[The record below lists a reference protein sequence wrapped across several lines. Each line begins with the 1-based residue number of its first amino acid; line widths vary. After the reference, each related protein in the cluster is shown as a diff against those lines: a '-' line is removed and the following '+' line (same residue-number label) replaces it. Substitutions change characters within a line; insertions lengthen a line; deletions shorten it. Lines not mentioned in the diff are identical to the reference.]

1 MVQVSNMATTKW
13 KSIPEYAAHLAD
25 LHAAMP
31 SAGQLTKRLRSLRSP
46 YTKTRI
52 LLPLRCKACQAVP
65 AQTCPVV
72 RQLPALNEWLHQ
84 LTTEIREVAPGKLAL
99 FGLKN
104 DTRVRFESDTQRE
117 AVVLVHCLLT
127 RHRCLQAAEGLH
139 VLLPCYHKIFCDALR
154 NSSSLTSLQLTKC
167 RLTSPMVVSLV
178 AALTSTDILEE
189 LSLDSCESPYS
200 VRAAENALVSYIAK
214 TKSLRSLSV
223 VYVRLFRNTTALIQ
237 SLEKNT
243 SIVRL
248 ALSSEVL
255 LPEEGETFRRFL
267 GGNSKILELSLVND
281 AFDGTV
287 RLDKLF
293 KAVGENSVLRKLSL
307 RNFLLDLV
315 SSVGFSDA
323 VIRCPTL
330 KEVELPYCRW
340 KLLQVLPVDPGRELA
355 MLRVAVSLRR
365 EYRVWPFVRALQN
378 APSLRKLTLDVG
390 FTDWE
395 VRKLFDA
402 VRSNASLE
410 CLVLGSLAPQSM
422 KQFCEA
428 LVETRTTEKVAFSL
442 CRVPPT
448 EFASALRDY
457 GGTVRAGRYE
467 FFDLSLEGLREI
479 ATAVALHDHI
489 TSLHLHL
496 DSIED
501 DEIISED
508 ASTIAAYLSSTATL
522 KDIYLSFYVGEEVA
536 HTLIEGIA
544 KNSTLEKLGIE
555 DWSVSCE
562 DINVLCKWLAA
573 SRTLYH
579 LVCLYDSGEASM
591 ELAEGLAEVL
601 ADSYTLTYL
610 RLMEHPRT
618 FHALQATRNMIRRNL
633 ALVECAVQFVLGST
647 EQRAARAFDLVSY
660 HPQVSHKVRE
670 AASLT
675 PADIKQKL
683 KESRLRMHTHYWQFT
698 GVIKNE
704 LICHKRNDGR
714 MQIDQLGYD
723 ALLHVCSFLR
733 VSDVLDEEKK
743 EGKVR
748 KRKRRGW

>member
-1 MVQVSNMATTKW
+1 M
-13 KSIPEYAAHLAD
+13 
-25 LHAAMP
+25 
-31 SAGQLTKRLRSLRSP
+31 
-46 YTKTRI
+46 
-52 LLPLRCKACQAVP
+52 P

-127 RHRCLQAAEGLH
+127 RHRCLQAAKGLH
-139 VLLPCYHKIFCDALR
+139 DLLPCYRKIFCDALR

-167 RLTSPMVVSLV
+167 RLTSPMILSLV
-178 AALTSTDILEE
+178 AALRSTDILEE
-189 LSLDSCESPYS
+189 LSLKSCEPPCS
-200 VRAAENALVSYIAK
+200 VQAAECALVSYIAK
-214 TKSLRSLSV
+214 TKSLRTLSV
-223 VYVRLFRNTTALIQ
+223 VYVGLFRDSTALIQ

-255 LPEEGETFRRFL
+255 LPEQGKTFRRFL

-281 AFDGTV
+281 AFDDTG
-287 RLDKLF
+287 RLDELF
-293 KAVGENSVLRKLSL
+293 RAVKQNSVLRKLSL
-307 RNFLLDLV
+307 RNFLLDLA
-315 SSVGFSDA
+315 SSLLFCVA
-323 VIRCPTL
+323 LTRCPTL
-330 KEVELPYCRW
+330 QEVELPYCRW
-340 KLLQVLPVDPGRELA
+340 KLLQALPANPGRELLV
-355 MLRVAVSLRR
+355 LRFRAWLQH

-378 APSLRKLTLDVG
+378 APSLRKLTLDIGLDIG

-402 VRSNASLE
+402 VRRSASLE
-410 CLVLGSLAPQSM
+410 CLGLGAFAPQSM
-422 KQFCEA
+422 EQFCKA
-428 LVETRTTEKVAFSL
+428 LGETGTTEKVAFGL

-448 EFASALRDY
+448 EFVSALRDY
-457 GGTVRAGRYE
+457 GDTVRAGHYE

-479 ATAVALHDHI
+479 ATAVVLHDHI

-496 DSIED
+496 DSAEED
-501 DEIISED
+501 DITFED
-508 ASTIAAYLSSTATL
+508 ASTIAAYLSSTTTL
-522 KDIYLSFYVGEEVA
+522 KDIYLSFYVEEEVA

-555 DWSVSCE
+555 DWSVCRE
-562 DINVLCKWLAA
+562 DVNVLCRWLAV

-579 LVCLYDSGEASM
+579 LVCLCDGGEACM
-591 ELAEGLAEVL
+591 GLAEGLAEVL

-610 RLMEHPRT
+610 RLMEHPST
-618 FHALQATRNMIRRNL
+618 FRPLQATRNMIRRNL

-647 EQRAARAFDLVSY
+647 EPRAARAFDLVSY

-698 GVIKNE
+698 CVIKNE
-704 LICHKRNDGR
+704 LVCHKRIDGR
-714 MQIDQLGYD
+714 MQIDQLGFD

-733 VSDVLDEEKK
+733 VSDVLDEERK

-748 KRKRRGW
+748 KRKRKGW